1 MRNTWTMKCRGL
13 LMMLPNTLLVA
24 SLTGCSIVHLSGD
37 PSDTP
42 PLKQAVDA
50 AAVTAIEVK
59 TNSKYGST
67 QNAWRDAGGIW
78 HWTQVDQSG
87 GTSRCEGPTLGVPTQ
102 CDRIGP

>member
-13 LMMLPNTLLVA
+13 LMMLPTTLLAA
-24 SLTGCSIVHLSGD
+24 SLTGCSSLHLSGD

-50 AAVTAIEVK
+50 AAQTAIGVATE
-59 TNSKYGST
+59 SKYGST

-78 HWTQVDQSG
+78 HWTKVEQSG
-87 GTSRCEGPTLGVPTQ
+87 GTFHCEGPTLGEPTQ
-102 CDRIGP
+102 CDKIGP